1 MTFDSFFVNRA
12 ASDRGEGELN
22 MNNIYGL
29 KFVGVV
35 DLVVSFSDS
44 IQIYSFE

>member
-29 KFVGVV
+29 KFVV

-44 IQIYSFE
+44 TQIYSFE